1 MTARLIVVS
10 NRIPTEAEPSGGLV
24 VALHDC
30 LTAEGGVWIGTSG
43 TPVAHP
49 KPELRQIAQ
58 GAYTRMVFDISENEH
73 EGYYLGYSNSVLW
86 PLFHRRA
93 DLMHV
98 QPEYADHY
106 MAVNM
111 RLADMLADFAQP
123 DDLLWIHDYHFLPLA
138 ALLRD
143 RGVTCRIGF
152 FLHIPFPVVSD
163 ILALPQAN
171 ELKDWVAAYDVF
183 GVQTEGDVARVMAH
197 YRDDPDAIFDT
208 QGRMVS
214 LDDGAA
220 PRHFPIGIDAQDF
233 AALALSQADAVP
245 LAMTLGQK
253 LVLGV
258 DRLDYSKGLVHRFDG
273 FAAYLETRTPDTPK
287 ATLLQIAPPSREDV
301 DAYKDIRTELEQAAG
316 MINGAHAEL
325 DWTPIRYIRR
335 NVERDTLAGVY
346 RRADVAMV
354 TPLADGM
361 NLVAKEFVAAQ
372 DPDDPGVL
380 ILSHFAGA
388 AEQLTDALM
397 VNPYDAAEVG
407 EAVQTAL
414 TMPLAERKARHARL
428 FKNVMT
434 EDIAWWTRRYLAALR
449 GTG

>member
-30 LTAEGGVWIGTSG
+30 LTAQGGVWIGTSG
-43 TPVAHP
+43 APVKQP
-49 KPELRQIAQ
+49 EPELRQIAQ
-58 GAYTRMVFDISENEH
+58 GAYTRMVFDISEDEH
-73 EGYYLGYSNSVLW
+73 EGYYLGYANSVLW

-106 MAVNM
+106 MAVNT

-138 ALLRD
+138 ALLRE

-183 GVQTEGDVARVMAH
+183 GVQTEGDVGRVMAH
-197 YRDDPDAIFDT
+197 YRDDPDAVFDT

-214 LDDGAA
+214 LDDGAT
-220 PRHFPIGIDAQDF
+220 PRHFPIGIDARDF
-233 AALALSQADAVP
+233 AALAQAQADAVP

-273 FAAYLETRTPDTPK
+273 FAAYLEARTPDTPK

-301 DAYKDIRTELEQAAG
+301 DAYKDIRTELEQTAG

-335 NVERDTLAGVY
+335 NVERDTLASVY

-428 FKNVMT
+428 LENVMT
-434 EDIAWWTRRYLAALR
+434 EDIAWWTRSYLGALR

>member
-1 MTARLIVVS
+1 MSPRLIVVS

-30 LTAEGGVWIGTSG
+30 LTTQGGVWIGTSG
-43 TPVAHP
+43 TPVKDPA
-49 KPELRQIAQ
+49 PELREIAQ
-58 GAYTRMVFDISENEH
+58 GAYTRMVFDISEAEH
-73 EGYYLGYSNSVLW
+73 EGYYLGYANSVLW

-93 DLMHV
+93 DLVQV
-98 QPEYADHY
+98 QPDYADRY
-106 MAVNM
+106 MAVNT
-111 RLADMLADFAQP
+111 RLADMLAEFAKP

-143 RGVTCRIGF
+143 RGVTARIGF

-171 ELKDWVAAYDVF
+171 DLKDWVAAYDVF
-183 GVQTEGDVARVMAH
+183 GVQTQGDVARVMAH

-208 QGRMVS
+208 QGRMVT
-214 LDDGAA
+214 LDNGVA
-220 PRHFPIGIDAQDF
+220 PRHFPIGIDAHDF
-233 AALALSQADAVP
+233 AALAKARADIVP
-245 LAMTLGQK
+245 LAMSPGQK

-258 DRLDYSKGLVHRFDG
+258 DRLDYSKGLVHRFEG
-273 FAAYLETRTPDTPK
+273 FATFLDARSDDSPK

-335 NVERDTLAGVY
+335 SIDRDTLASVY

-372 DPDDPGVL
+372 DPEDPGVL

-388 AEQLTDALM
+388 AEQLTDAVM

-407 EAVQTAL
+407 EAVATAL
-414 TMPLAERKARHARL
+414 TMPLDERKARHAKLRD
-428 FKNVMT
+428 NVMT
-434 EDIAWWTRRYLAALR
+434 EDIAWWTDSYLAALR
-449 GTG
+449 GTD